1 MKGFLKEFK
10 AFAIRGNVVDMAIGI
25 VIGGAF
31 SAIVTSLV
39 NDLIMP
45 FVGLLTGGTD
55 FTSMKLV
62 LNKASGLAV
71 SYGNFIQAIVN
82 FVIIAFS
89 VFVAIKWISK
99 LHKKEDE
106 KEEAPKVD
114 ESVELL
120 KEIRDALKNR

>member
-10 AFAIRGNVVDMAIGI
+10 AFAMRGNVLDMAIGI

-45 FVGLLTGGTD
+45 LVGLITGGTN
-55 FTSMKLV
+55 FTAMKLV
-62 LNKASGLAV
+62 LNEASGLAI

-82 FVIIAFS
+82 FLIIAFS
-89 VFVAIKWISK
+89 VFVAIKLVSK
-99 LHKKEDE
+99 LHKKEE
-106 KEEAPKVD
+106 VKEEAPKVD
-114 ESVELL
+114 ETVELL
-120 KEIRDALKNR
+120 KEIRDTLKNR